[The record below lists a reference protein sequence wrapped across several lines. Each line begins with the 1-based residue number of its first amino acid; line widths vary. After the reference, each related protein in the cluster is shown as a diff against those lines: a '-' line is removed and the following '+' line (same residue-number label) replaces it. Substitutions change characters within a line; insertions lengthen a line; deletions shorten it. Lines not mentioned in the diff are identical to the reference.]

1 MATPPDKSSKGK
13 FALHV
18 VSLPLSTAGG
28 NLHAQLG
35 CQAAEI
41 RWYLAVLSSFT
52 PHCPLSTARDPVS
65 QHSKGGRH
73 CPLSTA
79 RDCVSKHSK
88 GDMQKKREKDRSK
101 SLLTTCQVP
110 VTGAQAGEQSL
121 SLRDGFGPGVP
132 CYNSGWRHSYLV
144 SKSSLCEMRF
154 GPVTGEQVLSP

>member
-1 MATPPDKSSKGK
+1 MQI
-13 FALHV
+13 F
-18 VSLPLSTAGG
+18 
-28 NLHAQLG
+28 LG
-35 CQAAEI
+35 EVCRILWSACPQDAEI
-41 RWYLAVLSSFT
+41 RRYLAVLSSLT

-73 CPLSTA
+73 RPLSTA

-88 GDMQKKREKDRSK
+88 GDMQKKREKDRLK

-132 CYNSGWRHSYLV
+132 CYNSGWQ
-144 SKSSLCEMRF
+144 SLSLRD
-154 GPVTGEQVLSP
+154 GDTATGEQILSL